1 MDDETPGYDCSLSF
15 EQQAA
20 IIRQELLW
28 EALNKEW
35 EEMEDDKNLFKGD
48 NM

>member
-1 MDDETPGYDCSLSF
+1 MDDDTPGYDQDLSF

-20 IIRQELLW
+20 LIRQELLW

-35 EEMEDDKNLFKGD
+35 EEMEDGFDLN
-48 NM
+48 